1 MEEIYLFKE
10 RLVNIIYNLN
20 IFPLCLRDNPF
31 FFINVFKGF
40 QDYFARTEKKTKEM
54 MMNSER
60 SFLVGNVANIKRSI

>member
-1 MEEIYLFKE
+1 MLTQLWDCDKHISFVFKGQ
-10 RLVNIIYNLN
+10 
-20 IFPLCLRDNPF
+20 PF

-60 SFLVGNVANIKRSI
+60 SFLVGDVANMKRNICSCITND